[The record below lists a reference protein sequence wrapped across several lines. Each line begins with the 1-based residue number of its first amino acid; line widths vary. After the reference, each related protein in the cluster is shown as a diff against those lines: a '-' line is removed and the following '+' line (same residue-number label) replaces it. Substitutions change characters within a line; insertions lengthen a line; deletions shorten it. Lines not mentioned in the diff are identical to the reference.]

1 MIGGETP
8 EGEKMSML
16 VLFAIILFAGIGVMK
31 VAKDLS
37 GVSKV
42 ILMIIGV
49 PLVLLGGFGVFV
61 MFL

>member
-1 MIGGETP
+1 
-8 EGEKMSML
+8 MSML
-16 VLFAIILFAGIGVMK
+16 VLLAIILFAGIGVMK